1 METYHMETFYPK
13 GVEDLREFIQG
24 KWQNQMQNQAQNQ
37 AQNQVQN
44 QAQNQVHMFLHG
56 ECIGHLADETC
67 LLTNNQITLML
78 RDSSGKGV
86 QSHVFLESRLR
97 AYKFQFAE

>member
-1 METYHMETFYPK
+1 METYHMETYHMETFYPK
-13 GVEDLREFIQG
+13 GVEDLREFIQE
-24 KWQNQMQNQAQNQ
+24 KLQNQ

-44 QAQNQVHMFLHG
+44 QVQVFLHG
-56 ECIGHLADETC
+56 ECIGYLADETC